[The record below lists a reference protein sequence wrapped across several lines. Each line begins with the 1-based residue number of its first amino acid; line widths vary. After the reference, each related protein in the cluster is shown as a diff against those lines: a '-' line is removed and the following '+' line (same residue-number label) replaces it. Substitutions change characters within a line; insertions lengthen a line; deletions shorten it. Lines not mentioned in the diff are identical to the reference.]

1 MDAHLYEQQQLE
13 NLKAFWHAYGKR
25 LFIGGLFALV
35 VYFAWDTWQT
45 SQKNHLAHA
54 SNIYGQLINYEIL
67 SQPADASVQAK
78 VLIDKFSK
86 TPYAAFASLY
96 LAKQAVLQDELE
108 EARNHLQWV
117 VTHFKNDPFPQIAQ
131 LRLARLELA
140 EGNAESALS
149 TLKTMDPDGYL
160 ILTAVL
166 QSEAQ
171 LKSGDRDSAIQT
183 LQNAYSKAAEVN
195 QQELQPYIRSKLND
209 LGVAISS

>member
-13 NLKAFWHAYGKR
+13 NLKAFWHTYGKR
-25 LFIGGLFALV
+25 LFIGALLAAV
-35 VYFAWDTWQT
+35 VYFSWDAWQS

-67 SQPADASVQAK
+67 SQPADAAVQAK
-78 VLIDKFSK
+78 VLIEKFPT

-96 LAKQAVLQDELE
+96 LAKQAVLHTEWDEAKTHLE
-108 EARNHLQWV
+108 WV
-117 VTHFKNDPFPQIAQ
+117 ATHFKDSPFPQIAQ
-131 LRLARLELA
+131 LRLARLELS
-140 EGNAESALS
+140 EGNPDAALA
-149 TLKTMDPDGYL
+149 TLKAMNPDGYL

-171 LKSGDRDSAIQT
+171 LKSGDRDTAVKT
-183 LQNAYSKAAEVN
+183 LQDAYSKAAEID

-209 LGVAISS
+209 LGVAIPS

>member
-25 LFIGGLFALV
+25 LFIGGLLAVV
-35 VYFAWDTWQT
+35 VYFSWDAWQN

-78 VLIDKFSK
+78 VLIEKFPK

-96 LAKQAVLQDELE
+96 LAKQAVLHTEWDEAKTHLE
-108 EARNHLQWV
+108 WV
-117 VTHFKNDPFPQIAQ
+117 AKNFKDSPFPQIAQ

-140 EGNAESALS
+140 EGNPDAALS
-149 TLKTMDPDGYL
+149 TLKAMNPDGYL

-171 LKSGDRDSAIQT
+171 LKAGDREAAVKT
-183 LQNAYSKAAEVN
+183 LQEAYSKAAEVD
-195 QQELQPYIRSKLND
+195 QLELQPYIRSKLND
-209 LGVAISS
+209 LGVAIPA

>member
-25 LFIGGLFALV
+25 LFIGALLAVV
-35 VYFAWDTWQT
+35 VYFSWDSWQL
-45 SQKNHLAHA
+45 SKKNHLAHA

-67 SQPADASVQAK
+67 SQSEDAAVQAK
-78 VLIDKFSK
+78 VLIEKFAK

-96 LAKQAVLQDELE
+96 LAKQAVLHTEWE
-108 EARNHLQWV
+108 EAKTHLQWV
-117 VTHFKNDPFPQIAQ
+117 VTHFKDSPFPQIAQ

-140 EGNAESALS
+140 AGNADAALS
-149 TLKTMDPDGYL
+149 TLSTMDPDGYL
-160 ILTAVL
+160 VLTAVL

-171 LKSGDRDSAIQT
+171 LKAGDRDAAIQT
-183 LQNAYSKAAEVN
+183 LQAAYSKAAEVD

-209 LGVAISS
+209 LGVAIPS